1 MAYADAAPAT
11 GRGVSHSGGRVNP
24 SLEDQV
30 RQADP
35 DRWLTS
41 RFVADAQARADLL
54 ALYAFEAELLA
65 IPTRVTQPLLAEMR
79 YAWWREQI
87 DGVFAG
93 VARKGH
99 PVLEALT
106 EVVERRGLDRAPFDA
121 LIEAHIGRVHG
132 EAHDL
137 EAFYVGPMQAAARVL
152 AGPGL
157 ENEVAPAGRVWG
169 LSQTGR
175 FDEAR
180 AGLTEA
186 SRAARGLPVAAFPA
200 VLPAALARRP
210 EAGPLAKR
218 LRLTWAA
225 ARGRL

>member
-1 MAYADAAPAT
+1 VTSP
-11 GRGVSHSGGRVNP
+11 
-24 SLEDQV
+24 LEDQV
-30 RQADP
+30 RAGDP

-41 RFVADAQARADLL
+41 RFAADAQARSDLV
-54 ALYAFEAELLA
+54 ALYALEAELLA

-79 YAWWREQI
+79 YAWWREQL

-106 EVVERRGLDRAPFDA
+106 DLVGRRDLERAPFDA

-132 EAHDL
+132 EPHDL
-137 EAFYVGPMQAAARVL
+137 DAFYVGPMQVAAWVL
-152 AGPGL
+152 AGPGH
-157 ENEVAPAGRVWG
+157 EASVAPAAQVWG

-175 FDEAR
+175 FEEAR
-180 AGLTEA
+180 AGLAEA
-186 SRAARGLPVAAFPA
+186 SRAARRLPVAAFPA
-200 VLPAALARRP
+200 VLPAALARSP
-210 EAGPLAKR
+210 QAGPLARR